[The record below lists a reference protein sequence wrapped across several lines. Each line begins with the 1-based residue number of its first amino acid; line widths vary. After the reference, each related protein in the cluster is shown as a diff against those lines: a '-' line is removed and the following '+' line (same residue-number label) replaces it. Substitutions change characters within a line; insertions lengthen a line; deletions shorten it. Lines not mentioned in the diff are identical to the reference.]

1 VSTRPSDDERL
12 DSTAERVADFVSE
25 QIGSSAPA
33 NTRGEPASSAR
44 RVPSR
49 EGMGTLPGFPSYS
62 GEREFVRRLASFRRI
77 RRSRKRFAVG
87 VTLTATLVVAG
98 LAGLRFRGEGP
109 TASVLSYRVDNQDPP
124 SGGYILVPHAAESLL
139 AFSDGSKVRL
149 AARTRGRVV
158 EVNNRGAK
166 VALDD
171 GKVSVDIVPR
181 PRAQW
186 IFEAGPFRVNV
197 HGTSFTVGWNPAE
210 AVFEARLISGTISVA
225 SPVAGP
231 EIHMHAGQSL
241 RVSLRDQTVAMGTA
255 SVPESQSPT
264 DDATVSLDLPRA
276 APAGPSE
283 SARWSHRGWMA
294 ALSENKAA
302 QVVADADRRGLG
314 AVLERADS
322 EDLWALANAARYAG
336 RYPLARQALSAHRK
350 RFASSERSREAAFLL
365 GRLHEGNPNGPADA
379 LGWYDRYLAEAHDG
393 ADVSDALGRKMTLL
407 ERWNRRTEAL
417 AVARDYLRR
426 FPRGTYA
433 NAARALV
440 RSSTARP

>member
-1 VSTRPSDDERL
+1 VSTRPSDDEPL

-25 QIGSSAPA
+25 QIGPSAPA
-33 NTRGEPASSAR
+33 S
-44 RVPSR
+44 
-49 EGMGTLPGFPSYS
+49 S
-62 GEREFVRRLASFRRI
+62 GERDFVQRLASFRRV
-77 RRSRKRFAVG
+77 RRGRTRFAVG
-87 VTLTATLVVAG
+87 VTITATLGVGA
-98 LAGLRFRGEGP
+98 LAGLGFRGEGP

-124 SGGYILVPHAAESLL
+124 AGGYILVPQTADALL

-158 EVNNRGAK
+158 EVSNRGAK

-171 GKVSVDIVPR
+171 GNVSVDIVPR

-186 IFEAGPFRVNV
+186 IFEAGPFRINV
-197 HGTSFTVGWNPAE
+197 HGTSFTAGWNPAE

-225 SPVAGP
+225 TPVAGP
-231 EIHMHAGQSL
+231 EIHMRAGQSL
-241 RVSLRDQTVAMGTA
+241 RVSLRDQTVTMGTA
-255 SVPESQSPT
+255 SARERRSQAD
-264 DDATVSLDLPRA
+264 DDAASPSLEPARTE
-276 APAGPSE
+276 PAGPSE
-283 SARWSHRGWMA
+283 STRWSHRGWMA

-302 QVVADADRRGLG
+302 QIVADADRRGLG
-314 AVLERADS
+314 VVLERADS

-365 GRLHEGNPNGPADA
+365 GRLHEGDPNGPADA

-407 ERWNRRTEAL
+407 ERWKRHSEAL
-417 AVARDYLRR
+417 TAARDYLRR
-426 FPRGTYA
+426 SPRGTYG

>member
-1 VSTRPSDDERL
+1 VSTRSRDDEPL

-25 QIGSSAPA
+25 QIGSSAP
-33 NTRGEPASSAR
+33 PSS
-44 RVPSR
+44 S
-49 EGMGTLPGFPSYS
+49 
-62 GEREFVRRLASFRRI
+62 ERAFVRRLASFRRV
-77 RRSRKRFAVG
+77 RRTRTRFAVG
-87 VTLTATLVVAG
+87 VTIAATLAVGG
-98 LAGLRFRGEGP
+98 LAGLRFRGEAP
-109 TASVLSYRVDNQDPP
+109 TASALSYRLDNQDPP
-124 SGGYILVPHAAESLL
+124 SGGYILVPQTADALL

-158 EVNNRGAK
+158 EVNSRGAK

-181 PRAQW
+181 QRAQW
-186 IFEAGPFRVNV
+186 VFEAGPFRINV
-197 HGTSFTVGWNPAE
+197 HGTSFTAGWNPAE
-210 AVFEARLISGTISVA
+210 AVFEARLINGTISVA
-225 SPVAGP
+225 TPVAGP

-241 RVSLRDQTVAMGTA
+241 RVSLRDQTITMGTA
-255 SVPESQSPT
+255 SARETPSPA
-264 DDATVSLDLPRA
+264 DG
-276 APAGPSE
+276 APASTALEPPRTGPAE
-283 SARWSHRGWMA
+283 AARWSHRGWMA

-302 QVVADADRRGLG
+302 QVVADADRRGVG

-365 GRLHEGNPNGPADA
+365 GRLHEGDAKGPADA

-426 FPRGTYA
+426 SPRGTYA
-433 NAARALV
+433 HAARALV
-440 RSSTARP
+440 RSSTASP